1 MPTEIKFNLNNKIK
15 VSLNGHGIDHY
26 QKWFNDCQPE
36 GKKLPRSH
44 FLDQIDDKGYIEFHA
59 WEFMQIFGPTIV
71 FGSSPIFSTDIK
83 LLIP

>member
-26 QKWFNDCQPE
+26 EQWFNECRVE
-36 GKKLPRSH
+36 GNKLPRSH
-44 FLDQIDDKGYIEFHA
+44 FLSQIDDKGYIEFHA

-71 FGSSPIFSTDIK
+71 FGSPPIFSPDI
-83 LLIP
+83 IITFP